1 MPGIPTEAGVWAG
14 ASAAWKARAAKT
26 SKGMCAR
33 TRLLCD
39 DMLFPRLNAATG
51 TASLLIATLI
61 EMHTLL
67 FKNTYALARPRQ
79 AHRC

>member
-1 MPGIPTEAGVWAG
+1 LSAPTG
-14 ASAAWKARAAKT
+14 R
-26 SKGMCAR
+26 
-33 TRLLCD
+33 
-39 DMLFPRLNAATG
+39 
-51 TASLLIATLI
+51 ASLLVATLI